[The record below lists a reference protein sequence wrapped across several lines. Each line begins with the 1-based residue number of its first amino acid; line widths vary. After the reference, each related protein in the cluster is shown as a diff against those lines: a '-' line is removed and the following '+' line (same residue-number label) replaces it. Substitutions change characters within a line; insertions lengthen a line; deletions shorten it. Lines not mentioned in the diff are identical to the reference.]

1 MADETEAPEQAETEK
16 SGGGM
21 VGKIVNAIGILVLV
35 IAGNIVTNIVVR
47 DFLPQFAAPVAG
59 GVAAA
64 DSAEAS
70 AEEEQEPVGPP
81 IYLALEPALV
91 ASIDDEDSIRFVQIN
106 VEVMARKQDTLDAVV
121 AHTPVIRNNLLMMLG
136 RKGIK
141 ELTDSEGKEAFRQE
155 ALNEVQSILEKMG
168 PVNPDEPVGEVED
181 LYFTGFM
188 VQ

>member
-1 MADETEAPEQAETEK
+1 MADETEVAEQAPPEK

-47 DFLPQFAAPVAG
+47 DFLPQFAPTVSVAG
-59 GVAAA
+59 AEAEGSEGTAA
-64 DSAEAS
+64 DDD
-70 AEEEQEPVGPP
+70 EPAGPP

-91 ASIDDEDSIRFVQIN
+91 ASIDDTESIRFVQIN
-106 VEVMARKQDTLDAVV
+106 VEVMARKQATLDAVV
-121 AHTPVIRNNLLMMLG
+121 AHTPVIRNNLLMLLG
-136 RKGIK
+136 RKEIS
-141 ELTDSEGKEAFRQE
+141 ELTKSEGKEAFRRE
-155 ALNEVQSILEKMG
+155 ALDEVQSILEKMG
-168 PVNPDEPVGEVED
+168 PVNSDEPVGEVED